1 MLVYIGVCV
10 DAVMRI
16 VLVLACLMCFV
27 VDGLPFTKSESATPT
42 VNGFLK
48 TAYSRIEEADVKSL
62 TISMIESY
70 RALCAKFGAWTVSQ
84 ELGMIY
90 ESHSVDLKISMARLN
105 KLGSLLRRLE
115 EQAADD
121 GGDDGD
127 ESGRNKNPNLKH
139 EMVMQLRQEG
149 GLPI

>member
-1 MLVYIGVCV
+1 M
-10 DAVMRI
+10 MRV
-16 VLVLACLMCFV
+16 VLILMCLMCSCSN
-27 VDGLPFTKSESATPT
+27 GLPFTTSDSVTPT

-62 TISMIESY
+62 TISMMESY

-90 ESHSVDLKISMARLN
+90 ESHSVDLKLSMARLN

-115 EQAADD
+115 EEAADD
-121 GGDDGD
+121 DDDDGG
-127 ESGRNKNPNLKH
+127 ESGRASSFMK
-139 EMVMQLRQEG
+139 LRRQG
-149 GLPI
+149 GVLI

>member
-1 MLVYIGVCV
+1 VSKNAM
-10 DAVMRI
+10 MRV
-16 VLVLACLMCFV
+16 VLVLMCLMCSLGN
-27 VDGLPFTKSESATPT
+27 GLPFTKSESVTPS

-90 ESHSVDLKISMARLN
+90 ESHSVDLKLSMARLN

-115 EQAADD
+115 EEAVGDDDDD
-121 GGDDGD
+121 GG
-127 ESGRNKNPNLKH
+127 ESGRASSFMK
-139 EMVMQLRQEG
+139 LRREG
-149 GLPI
+149 GVPI